1 MYLKALNFL
10 SPGHEKE
17 METKNMKIEK
27 TMRAISLLLVM
38 ALLGAV
44 FVPAVSAESTEFA
57 KDFVTPSLDLESSV
71 PLKEVNLPLSPIS
84 DESVFSISPGSII
97 YHTDDGLTKV
107 FDQQGK
113 ASFYVNDKDSA
124 MIPTSAGVIK
134 PATFIH
140 LVPTESHSYHKG
152 NQTFVTDEKGNLIL
166 TIINEKAFE
175 LSGPE
180 IQSNSKSNEWIEWA
194 EDASISS
201 LTQFDAYWYVPDH
214 PPSSESLEAIYLV
227 NGISPYGGGP
237 GIIQPVLEWNRPDT
251 GTYWTAAAWGATT
264 SGGDDIGSRI
274 QVSEGDLLKGRLY
287 WSDTYDQWYVQ
298 LSDLTTGTSST
309 VWTDVVSG
317 HTNLEAYV
325 TLEGYNFDDD
335 TDVPGDTEFYNM
347 VFKNGGSTVTMSF
360 SEYYGSMAQQL
371 LSGLDVNIISGTDV
385 ELKTAN

>member
-1 MYLKALNFL
+1 
-10 SPGHEKE
+10 
-17 METKNMKIEK
+17 MKMKK
-27 TMRAISLLLVM
+27 TMRALGLLMIV
-38 ALLGAV
+38 ALAGTM
-44 FVPAVSAESTEFA
+44 FVSVVSAESTEFA

-71 PLKEVNLPLSPIS
+71 QLKEVNLPLSPIS
-84 DESVFSISPGSII
+84 DESVLSISPGSII

-107 FDQQGK
+107 FDQEGK
-113 ASFYVNDKDSA
+113 ALFYANDKDSA

-166 TIINEKAFE
+166 TIINEKAIE
-175 LSGPE
+175 RSGTE
-180 IQSNSKSNEWIEWA
+180 IQSNSRSNEWIEWA

-214 PPSSESLEAIYLV
+214 PPSSESLEVIYLF

-237 GIIQPVLEWNRPDT
+237 GIVQPVLEWNRPDT
-251 GTYWTAAAWGATT
+251 GTYWTAAAWGATPL
-264 SGGDDIGSRI
+264 GEDDIGSRI

-309 VWTDVVSG
+309 VWTNVVSG

-325 TLEGYNFDDD
+325 TLEGYYFDDN